1 MARNKQVCKDYY
13 QKHKEEILKRRKEL
27 YKNNDE
33 FREKALEKRK
43 IYNFNNQRDYY
54 ERKIVKEGD
63 LIKFIFNQRSL
74 NLLYC
79 KDKSFDETIE
89 NELLLNAQYDHN
101 IDLLDD
107 KILYKRF
114 LNNIKFG
121 LIYGNLQ
128 VLKYF
133 VYKMVLKIHNNKK
146 LSKHDIE
153 MIKYYENT
161 KDFETIKSNRKHPIN
176 YINSMPFA
184 PADDLKN
191 EKKTKIYALL
201 YNFIMPFRVNVRNN
215 KIDIKEKLSELL

>member
-1 MARNKQVCKDYY
+1 MSRNKQVCKDYY
-13 QKHKEEILKRRKEL
+13 QKHKEEILKKKKERYENDIDFHKKAIEGRKN
-27 YKNNDE
+27 YKFNYHKNYY
-33 FREKALEKRK
+33 KRK
-43 IYNFNNQRDYY
+43 VEEN
-54 ERKIVKEGD
+54 D
-63 LIKFIFNQRSL
+63 LIKFIFNQRNL
-74 NLLYC
+74 NLIYC
-79 KDKSFDETIE
+79 RDVSFDETIK
-89 NELLLNAQYDHN
+89 NELSLNAQYDN
-101 IDLLDD
+101 NLELLDD
-107 KILYKRF
+107 KFLYQRF
-114 LNNIKFG
+114 LNNLKFG

-153 MIKYYENT
+153 MINYYENT

-201 YNFIMPFRVNVRNN
+201 YNFIMPFRRNVRND
-215 KIDIKEKLSELL
+215 KIDIKEKLTELL